1 MPRQKLVS
9 DAAKSSVLYLDETE
23 YKYAIDG
30 MMAQGIEHAEAVETL
45 KVGMR
50 QANGR
55 AVPHEL
61 SEYALHSM
69 VAMA

>member
-1 MPRQKLVS
+1 MPRKKLVS
-9 DAAKSSVLYLDETE
+9 DAEKSSVLYLDKTE

-55 AVPHEL
+55 VAPLQLSVFEL
-61 SEYALHSM
+61 Q
-69 VAMA
+69 AMAAMA